1 MKVPEMDG
9 RSLEEDTGKGC
20 SEFGGI
26 YRKGMLGVW
35 RKVPESDARSLED
48 GAGKRCWECDVD
60 LVCFRCLT
68 YDHLPAGCQLQKP
81 PNECCSQPVCNGQP
95 ITGE

>member
-35 RKVPESDARSLED
+35 RTVPESDAGSVMWTLCVS
-48 GAGKRCWECDVD
+48 GA
-60 LVCFRCLT
+60 
-68 YDHLPAGCQLQKP
+68 
-81 PNECCSQPVCNGQP
+81 
-95 ITGE
+95 